1 MNLLPSVVKHLC
13 VAFLALPD
21 LLRRLIML
29 WALTLHS
36 RLARYSPSA
45 DGAIAA
51 YVIWL
56 ILGPPL
62 PLVDIQHK
70 IYQAQPASTQR
81 SSSGRINTYS
91 FVALIGSQSGPRSH
105 LERARGPFYILPF
118 KHFVAVLGT
127 VRTLFAPPS
136 PEENFPCP
144 HLPPPLLPYRP
155 YSRIRNKWRSHPSL
169 NAGDSYRGYE
179 IIRTNWDSDPS
190 NSR

>member
-1 MNLLPSVVKHLC
+1 
-13 VAFLALPD
+13 
-21 LLRRLIML
+21 ML

-45 DGAIAA
+45 GGAIAA

-70 IYQAQPASTQR
+70 TYRVQPANVQLSR
-81 SSSGRINTYS
+81 SGGIDSYS

-105 LERARGPFYILPF
+105 LERARGPFYVLPF

-155 YSRIRNKWRSHPSL
+155 CERMRNTWRATPLSPL
-169 NAGDSYRGYE
+169 EIPIGVTKEYE
-179 IIRTNWDSDPS
+179 SIGVAHLITLAKPRFRTYLALLTS
-190 NSR
+190 